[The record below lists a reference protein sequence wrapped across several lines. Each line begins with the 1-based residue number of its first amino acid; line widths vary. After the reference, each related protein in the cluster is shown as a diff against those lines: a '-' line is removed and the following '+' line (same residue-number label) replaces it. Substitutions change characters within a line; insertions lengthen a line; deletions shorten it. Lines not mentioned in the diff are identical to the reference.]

1 MSSTS
6 YNNSDNVPNPNANY
20 DEIYRQLSELADELE
35 GWDIEVSQSP
45 LTVPFIGLTNVGT
58 IDSVIR
64 TSIPV
69 QVCILPVSES
79 AFAVLPLRVRPTSVV
94 TTYNESKPNT
104 TNVSWVIVPDT
115 SVFTEAF
122 ETPEQTLEEAV
133 ERVRHIC
140 EQMD

>member
-1 MSSTS
+1 MSSNS

-35 GWDIEVSQSP
+35 GWGIKVSQSP
-45 LTVPFIGLTNVGT
+45 LTVPFIGLTNVDT
-58 IDSVIR
+58 IDSLIR
-64 TSIPV
+64 TPIPV

-104 TNVSWVIVPDT
+104 ANVSWVIVPDT

-122 ETPEQTLEEAV
+122 ETPEQTPEEAV
-133 ERVRHIC
+133 ERVQHIC

>member
-1 MSSTS
+1 MNSTS
-6 YNNSDNVPNPNANY
+6 YNNSDNVPNTNY
-20 DEIYRQLSELADELE
+20 DEIYRQLSELADELD

-45 LTVPFIGLTNVGT
+45 LTVPFIGLTNVDT
-58 IDSVIR
+58 IDSLIR
-64 TSIPV
+64 IPAAV

-79 AFAVLPLRVRPTSVV
+79 SFAVLPLRIRPTSVV
-94 TTYNESKPNT
+94 ATLNENKSTTA
-104 TNVSWVIVPDT
+104 NVSWVIVPDT
-115 SVFTEAF
+115 AVFTQAC